1 MEGKIRF
8 ADSTAQVLTTISEKK
23 GISIGE
29 VIRNALSIYW
39 WMYREQAAGSRFLVQ
54 RGEFI
59 TELRI
64 PDIEADGAEERN
76 VHGENV

>member
-1 MEGKIRF
+1 
-8 ADSTAQVLTTISEKK
+8 
-23 GISIGE
+23 
-29 VIRNALSIYW
+29 
-39 WMYREQAAGSRFLVQ
+39 MYREQAAGSRFLVQ

-76 VHGENV
+76 ANGENV